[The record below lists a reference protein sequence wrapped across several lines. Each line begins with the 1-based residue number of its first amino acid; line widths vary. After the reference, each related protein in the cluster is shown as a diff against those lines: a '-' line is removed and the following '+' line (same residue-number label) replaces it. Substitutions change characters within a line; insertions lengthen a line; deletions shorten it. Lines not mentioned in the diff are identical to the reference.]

1 MRAVPAP
8 ESDTIAQLLPLI
20 AEAADVDAGDIKVD
34 GRLRGYG
41 IDSVRVIELVLSIE
55 ETFGVK
61 VQNDDLARLQTVREL
76 ARYIDEKKGG

>member
-1 MRAVPAP
+1 MTVPPA
-8 ESDTIAQLLPLI
+8 ESSTLAQLLPLI
-20 AEAADVDAGDIKVD
+20 AEAADTDAGDVKPD

-61 VQNDDLARLQTVREL
+61 VKNDDLARIQTVREL
-76 ARYIDEKKGG
+76 ARYIDEHKGG